1 MRTHTFVSTPGSRH
15 ARPATQLRPFAEPP
29 DPIAEF
35 DSPARVS
42 ILLSVHAHTHIGTSV
57 QAHVYIHLCVCV
69 CVCVFVC
76 VCVCVCVQRERSHQ
90 TISLTDVIS

>member
-1 MRTHTFVSTPGSRH
+1 MRTHTCVSTPGSKH
-15 ARPATQLRPFAEPP
+15 ARPATQPRPFAEPP

-57 QAHVYIHLCVCV
+57 QAHVYIHVCV
-69 CVCVFVC
+69 CVCARARARARA
-76 VCVCVCVQRERSHQ
+76 CVQRERSHQ

>member
-1 MRTHTFVSTPGSRH
+1 MRTHMFVSTPGSRH
-15 ARPATQLRPFAEPP
+15 ARPATQPRPFAEPP

-42 ILLSVHAHTHIGTSV
+42 TLLSVHAHTHIGTYV

-69 CVCVFVC
+69 RACVC
-76 VCVCVCVQRERSHQ
+76 VCVCVCVCARERSHQ